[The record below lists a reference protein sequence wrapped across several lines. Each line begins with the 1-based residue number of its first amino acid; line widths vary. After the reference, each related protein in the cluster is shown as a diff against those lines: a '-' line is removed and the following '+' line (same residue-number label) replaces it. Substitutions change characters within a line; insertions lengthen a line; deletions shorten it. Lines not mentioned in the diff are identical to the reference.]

1 MTKITAIV
9 LTLVLGLLAALPLN
23 SASAQ
28 ATTLK
33 NIPINTSNF
42 NGTLNVTGF
51 THKGNQILANAT
63 LAGALKK
70 ADGTTENVTRNL
82 SLPITLTSG
91 TCDILKLA
99 IGAIHL
105 DLLGLVVDVAPINV
119 DITAQSGSGNLLGNL
134 LCAVAK
140 LLDNPGRNV
149 GALVKDL
156 NDILGQL

>member
-1 MTKITAIV
+1 MTAIF
-9 LTLVLGLLAALPLN
+9 LTAVLGLLAALPLN
-23 SASAQ
+23 HAAAQ

-33 NIPINTSNF
+33 NIPVTAPNF

-63 LAGALKK
+63 LAGTLTK
-70 ADGTTENVTRNL
+70 ADGTTEAVTRNL
-82 SLPITLTSG
+82 ALPVTLNSG
-91 TCDILKLA
+91 TCDILKLS

-105 DLLGLVVDVAPINV
+105 DLLGLVVDIAPINV
-119 DITAQSGSGNLLGNL
+119 DVTAQSGSGNLLGNL
-134 LCAVAK
+134 LCSVAK

-149 GALVKDL
+149 GALVKLL